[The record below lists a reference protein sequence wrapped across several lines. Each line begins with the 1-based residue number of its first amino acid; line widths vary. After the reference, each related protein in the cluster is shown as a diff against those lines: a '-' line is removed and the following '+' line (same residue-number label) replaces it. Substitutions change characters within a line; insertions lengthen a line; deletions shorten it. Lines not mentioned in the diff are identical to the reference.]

1 MERKHNSL
9 MFISFLAYY
18 IILFAERVT
27 SLVMS
32 ITDKDESGN
41 VIGIKQMFFGTS
53 FNKVVYAM
61 TILALLVS
69 LILFLR
75 IVGRAMS
82 YGISGSSTVLI
93 LNAGVLLVAGMQE
106 TAHTFV
112 VFQFVAY
119 IFLFIGCLTKFID
132 IMHKKDAKASTIAS
146 FVYFVAFGM
155 AIPVIHHVTVNDA
168 QGARYYYL
176 FEFLASCGLCLT
188 FMIIMFFL
196 FSEERY
202 RHINNVVF
210 FILLVAADA
219 LVLVQGF
226 GIGAPNFFMAG
237 ALAVAAIS
245 YLVTVIL
252 LFKDKKA
259 KLL

>member
-32 ITDKDESGN
+32 LTETDQYGN
-41 VIGIKQMFFGTS
+41 NIGVKNVFFSTS
-53 FNKVVYAM
+53 FNKFVYGM

-69 LILFLR
+69 FVLFLR

-82 YGISGSSTVLI
+82 YGITGSSTVLI
-93 LNAGVLLVAGMQE
+93 LNVGALLVAAMQE
-106 TAHTFV
+106 TKNSFTIV
-112 VFQFVAY
+112 QFLAY

-132 IMHKKDAKASTIAS
+132 IMHKKDARASTIAS
-146 FVYFVAFGM
+146 FIYFVAFGM
-155 AIPVIHHVTVNDA
+155 AIPVIHHVSVSDST
-168 QGARYYYL
+168 GAKYYYM
-176 FEFLASCGLCLT
+176 FEALASCGLCLT
-188 FMIIMFFL
+188 FMIIMLFL

-226 GIGAPNFFMAG
+226 GIGAPNYFMAG
-237 ALAVAAIS
+237 ALAVAAIA

-259 KLL
+259 RLL